1 MLEKQNKMIAISH
14 CFSQN
19 LFILVMAIQKIH
31 FIYLIE
37 SIDNEL
43 YSIHATDDLTKNV
56 TPSKIKEVLIRIKVR
71 QVE

>member
-1 MLEKQNKMIAISH
+1 
-14 CFSQN
+14 
-19 LFILVMAIQKIH
+19 MAIQKIH